1 MAIRVNDAQ
10 NRSGGNRSQ
19 ERASGIPIRT
29 GVSWKL
35 TRQSRGR
42 GCVEARCE
50 VSSDS
55 VVGLASASEVILYSR
70 RLLHRG
76 HERLEFVVP
85 DGILLLPLRVKSQPN
100 LCHGTQDMTL
110 TLSRAESAVENT
122 VPPSG
127 LSSSSDSGII
137 SVDATM
143 HSQRVP
149 TRTFSHYEL
158 LELIGEGQFGTVWRA
173 NDQRLDRIV
182 ALKLPHLADFD
193 EKRQALFL
201 REARA
206 AATLEHAHIV
216 QVYGVERDGDQLGIV
231 SQFIE
236 GKTLLQMLQIQR
248 PSFEESARIVVCIA
262 DAVHHA
268 HEAGVIHRD
277 IKPSNI
283 LMDLDGEPHVSDF
296 GLAKWSGDQTM
307 LTSPG
312 IVLGTPAYMSPEQAR
327 GDSHLVDRRS
337 DVYSLG
343 VLLYELLTGKP
354 PFEGNSTLLLHQI
367 QSQDPRAPRTFDKT
381 IPLDLE
387 TICLKCL
394 AKSPDDRYSSARELK
409 GDVLRFLGGEP
420 VLARPISSLERGLS
434 WARRNRITTSLAAV
448 SILSSFVAVGLG
460 ASLVLSSN
468 SRQPTA
474 ISSPVVPAAVQPIN
488 VTLNTEPEGAT
499 VVFYPIDAATGE
511 PILAKAVRPTEKSPV
526 TVPLLSGDYLVVAA
540 LDDGRFHEV
549 YRCVPRE
556 VGMEQRTYFHCSWR
570 TTSSESISLFPV
582 KIPTSDDE
590 SNMSLLANGKV
601 VGESL
606 KTRLINPFLLDQREV
621 TIGEFTSKYNNRLP
635 PSLNGRRELLLSLD
649 LPIPGLFFDEALA
662 YAELSGKRLPTAME
676 YEFAATNGWTTLF
689 PWGDTEPPSEAWH
702 LTARGNEFDKTL
714 SGSPV
719 YGLFSNASEFVYSG
733 GLRTNGEPTIRF
745 LLIAPDIVGP
755 IVRGGPISTDTNTDD
770 LKSQGAYWRMNAART
785 LLSPF
790 VGFRCAKSKT
800 PRL

>member
-1 MAIRVNDAQ
+1 M
-10 NRSGGNRSQ
+10 
-19 ERASGIPIRT
+19 
-29 GVSWKL
+29 
-35 TRQSRGR
+35 
-42 GCVEARCE
+42 
-50 VSSDS
+50 
-55 VVGLASASEVILYSR
+55 GLAPASEVFLYSQ

-76 HERLEFVVP
+76 HKRLEFVVP
-85 DGILLLPLRVKSQPN
+85 DGILRLPFRAKSHPN
-100 LCHGTQDMTL
+100 RCHGTQDMPL
-110 TLSRAESAVENT
+110 TLSRFESAVEKT
-122 VPPSG
+122 VPLIG
-127 LSSSSDSGII
+127 LSSLSDSGII
-137 SVDATM
+137 SADATM
-143 HSQRVP
+143 HSQCDPR
-149 TRTFSHYEL
+149 RTFSHYEL

-216 QVYGVERDGDQLGIV
+216 QVYGVERDGDQLAIV
-231 SQFIE
+231 SQFID

-248 PSFEESARIVVCIA
+248 PSFEESARILVCIA

-327 GDSHLVDRRS
+327 GDSNLVDRRS

-420 VLARPISSLERGLS
+420 ILARPISSLERGLR

-468 SRQPTA
+468 SRQPAA

-511 PILAKAVRPTEKSPV
+511 PILAKAVRPSEKSPV
-526 TVPLLSGDYLVVAA
+526 TVSLLPGDFLVVAA
-540 LDDGRFHEV
+540 LADGRFHEV
-549 YRCVPRE
+549 YRSVPRE
-556 VGMEQRTYFHCSWR
+556 VDDMEQRFYFHSMWKV
-570 TTSSESISLFPV
+570 TSQNAISLFPV
-582 KIPTSDDE
+582 EIPRLQDD
-590 SNMSLLANGKV
+590 SNMSLLADKQAGDEN
-601 VGESL
+601 S
-606 KTRLINPFLLDQREV
+606 KTRTINPFLLDQREV

-635 PSLNGRRELLLSLD
+635 PSLNGRSEHLSSLD
-649 LPIPGLFFDEALA
+649 LPISGLFFDEALA

-689 PWGDTEPPSEAWH
+689 PWGDTEPPSEAWQ
-702 LTARGNEFDKTL
+702 LTASGKEFDKTL

-733 GLRTNGEPTIRF
+733 ELQTNGEPTNRF
-745 LLIAPDIVGP
+745 LVIAPGIVGP
-755 IVRGGPISTDTNTDD
+755 IVRGGPISTTTNTND
-770 LKSQGAYWRMNAART
+770 LRSQGAYWRMNAVRT